1 MRKQLLNT
9 ALNTE
14 NNLNQLI
21 QEIDKKDKKF
31 LQRKLTALQN
41 EYDDA
46 EESLEQRLSEEA
58 VIDDSVVE
66 VLYGNLVAI
75 SEKKGL
81 YESFKKYLSDKNQ
94 TEQKA
99 ESF

>member
-31 LQRKLTALQN
+31 LQRKLTSLQN

-46 EESLEQRLSEEA
+46 EEALEQRLSEEG
-58 VIDDSVVE
+58 VIDEAVVE

-75 SEKKGL
+75 SEKKYL
-81 YESFKKYLSDKNQ
+81 YESFKDYLSDKEQ
-94 TEQKA
+94 TEQKVD
-99 ESF
+99 SF